1 MESITIKAMEEYYP
15 QNSDMRNLITY
26 IAGECK
32 GKEKVRYCNGKDIS
46 KRAEKAAGQMI
57 KLQKLF
63 GKANKRR
70 LYHFI
75 VSFPGDEDDANFVK
89 LAAEKIVGLVFKD
102 YAVYYGVH
110 EDTECLHIHFA
121 VNAVSHVDGK
131 KWHKNKKEFEKMKK
145 EILQIVEEVRRD
157 GI

>member
-1 MESITIKAMEEYYP
+1 MESITIKAMGEYYS

-26 IAGECK
+26 IAGECEH
-32 GKEKVRYCNGKDIS
+32 KEKVRYCNGKGVS
-46 KRAEKAAGQMI
+46 KRAEKAVGQMI

-89 LAAEKIVGLVFKD
+89 LSAEKIASLVFKD

-121 VNAVSHVDGK
+121 VNAVSRVDGK

-145 EILQIVEEVRRD
+145 EILQIVEDVRKE